1 MNTTSAI
8 KGQLRQD
15 TYTTNKTRTN
25 ELLNITTT
33 ASTTSELQYSIN
45 NDNKNGHTDPTSV
58 NTNRKTVSNRDWS
71 AFITRFV
78 YISLFFYINIEMSF
92 TLTFSANHCS

>member
-1 MNTTSAI
+1 MALSLISNYEICFTCVKILFFLDPECFKINSKMNTTSAI
-8 KGQLRQD
+8 KGHLRQD

-33 ASTTSELQYSIN
+33 AATTSELPYSIN

-58 NTNRKTVSNRDWS
+58 NTNR
-71 AFITRFV
+71 
-78 YISLFFYINIEMSF
+78 
-92 TLTFSANHCS
+92 